1 MTSKIP
7 SSSTSN
13 VPDKKKVEKT
23 KTESLNVRKPV
34 ATPKKNDSK
43 VLASSSTV
51 EKPRKLPASTAMIK
65 QKAGLSQR
73 AIVSKTSATK
83 ISNPTTKL
91 KTSSVIGQPPSS
103 RRQPIR
109 AVYAIPLPTTHI
121 SEKNVM
127 NTIHNVTIASP
138 PSKRK
143 EYDVPVEDEEVMVT
157 VQRQRTKTR
166 TLEPDEILVL
176 NKKQTTPS
184 ADEISKSIV
193 STAFVKDPIAFEI
206 NFEESAKKVPVINAA
221 NKTDVTSTVKD
232 VSDEYEDDFDSYE
245 SDFESVSSSKS
256 LTDNK
261 SSEELTNLSAEEE
274 TDSEDRNDYDHA
286 VKMGN
291 NEDNVDSG
299 LFEVKAVQQ
308 RTDSMID
315 NYSEVQNDSGF
326 R

>member
-7 SSSTSN
+7 SSSASN
-13 VPDKKKVEKT
+13 VPDKTKLDKT
-23 KTESLNVRKPV
+23 STINVRKL
-34 ATPKKNDSK
+34 ATTQIRNDSK
-43 VLASSSTV
+43 VLASSSTTAT
-51 EKPRKLPASTAMIK
+51 KMLPTSTAASK
-65 QKAGLSQR
+65 QKPVVPKSSAAKLS
-73 AIVSKTSATK
+73 SS
-83 ISNPTTKL
+83 TTKL
-91 KTSSVIGQPPSS
+91 KTSSGIAQQP

-109 AVYAIPLPTTHI
+109 AVYAPPPPAAVRV

-143 EYDVPVEDEEVMVT
+143 EYNAAVEVKDTDVQVS
-157 VQRQRTKTR
+157 VQRERTKTR

-176 NKKQTTPS
+176 NKKQATPS
-184 ADEISKSIV
+184 AEISNSMV
-193 STAFVKDPIAFEI
+193 SSPIVKDPIAFEI
-206 NFEESAKKVPVINAA
+206 NFEESTKKVSVINAA
-221 NKTDVTSTVKD
+221 NDAASTVTN

-261 SSEELTNLSAEEE
+261 SSEELTNLSEEE
-274 TDSEDRNDYDHA
+274 ESDSEDRNDYDHT
-286 VKMGN
+286 VKIGN

-299 LFEVKAVQQ
+299 LFELKAMQQ
-308 RTDSMID
+308 QHTDSMID